1 MDARELEL
9 NTIRRLM
16 KEAFPELL
24 GFHVPIRA
32 RVVDVHEAG
41 GPIEEGRRRYSVD
54 VQPLLPNGSVDEN
67 APVIPDVEI
76 PSIWA
81 GPNRGVFALPVP
93 GAIVRVAWDYGDPA
107 HPYVQ
112 AVLGY
117 GFDAPAH
124 PLGSF
129 IIQHSPGC
137 YITIEPDGVIKIV
150 TPKLVRVE
158 SAERVE
164 VDAPEV
170 ILAGGGPPVAR
181 VGDQVQVTIGSGSSA
196 GTWTGEIVSGSEKV
210 ISG

>member
-1 MDARELEL
+1 MCP
-9 NTIRRLM
+9 
-16 KEAFPELL
+16 F
-24 GFHVPIRA
+24 VPGWWMYTRQA
-32 RVVDVHEAG
+32 APLKRAG
-41 GPIEEGRRRYSVD
+41 GAIAWTCNPFCPTVRWTRTPRSSRMLRSHPSGLARIEACSPYPCRGPSYE
-54 VQPLLPNGSVDEN
+54 LPGTT
-67 APVIPDVEI
+67 EI
-76 PSIWA
+76 
-81 GPNRGVFALPVP
+81 RLT
-93 GAIVRVAWDYGDPA
+93 
-107 HPYVQ
+107 PYVQ

-170 ILAGGGPPVAR
+170 ILAGGGPPVAWVER
-181 VGDQVQVTIGSGSSA
+181 SSA
-196 GTWTGEIVSGSEKV
+196 SHHRVRVVGRHVDRRDCEWI
-210 ISG
+210 